1 MRGWAAVTV
10 LFAIATVWV
19 VSQPQSQASAR
30 DLDCADF
37 ANQAEAEENL
47 YPGDPNRLDA
57 DSDGI
62 ACEDLPCPCSY
73 SPGSGGS
80 SGGGGS
86 SESMP
91 PPKPEYHLSRH
102 QAERISKGLV
112 AGVVHRSALLD
123 SYTLTSCI
131 RLGEPSID
139 CHLLAQGES
148 SRQRAAC
155 QFKVEVRAK
164 DRHPDGQITTHKCR
178 TVAISR

>member
-1 MRGWAAVTV
+1 MV
-10 LFAIATVWV
+10 LSAIAIVWV
-19 VSQPQSQASAR
+19 VAQPQSQASAR

-37 ANQAEAEENL
+37 ANQAEAEEYL

-73 SPGSGGS
+73 SPGSGESGS
-80 SGGGGS
+80 GGGS
-86 SESMP
+86 SESTP

-102 QAERISKGLV
+102 TAERISKSLV
-112 AGVVHRSALLD
+112 ASVVRRSALLD
-123 SYTLTSCI
+123 SYTLTSCS

-139 CHLLAQGES
+139 CRLLAQGEGNT
-148 SRQRAAC
+148 QRAAC

-164 DRHPDGQITTHKCR
+164 DRHPKGRIVTHRCR